1 MTPARLEYFR
11 KLFTQ
16 SIEGLLGEAGK
27 TVSEMT
33 GGAESFPD
41 VTDRASQESDRNF
54 ELRIR
59 DRERKLVKK
68 IKEALQRIDDGTF
81 GACEVCGKKDNLK
94 KRLMARPVTT
104 LCIACKN
111 TTGKAGKTAGRIDAP
126 TQASTALKGFISYLE
141 NSIHFIIVLQS
152 PWKDTVRANPISK

>member
-16 SIEGLLGEAGK
+16 RIEGLLGEAGK

-81 GACEVCGKKDNLK
+81 GACEVCGKKISE

-104 LCIACKN
+104 LCIACK
-111 TTGKAGKTAGRIDAP
+111 
-126 TQASTALKGFISYLE
+126 TQQEKQEKQRGE
-141 NSIHFIIVLQS
+141 
-152 PWKDTVRANPISK
+152 